1 MPIGSFYSHRE
12 DPVNTYAAAAT
23 SPSSAFRRD
32 GFANIA
38 YAHRSYG
45 HDNQRIPHFTDTH
58 EPDIKNCRSYN
69 TNTPGVIAG
78 SS

>member
-1 MPIGSFYSHRE
+1 MPIGSFYSHSE

-23 SPSSAFRRD
+23 SPSGAFRRD

-38 YAHRSYG
+38 YARRPYC
-45 HDNQRIPHFTDTH
+45 HDNQRIPPSTDTH
-58 EPDIKNCRSYN
+58 EPDIENFRSYN
-69 TNTPGVIAG
+69 VNTPGVIG